1 MCRSILFLFLS
12 YSVCGPL
19 AAQDFWAHRGDGKA
33 ELNGYALKQ
42 PRYGALRSGTA
53 VVVFVTEDFDDAL
66 RVKAEPGRQAKG
78 PVYPVLKLNAV
89 RDFATG
95 IYDYNV
101 MTSTFLRV
109 AAGWPVAKV
118 SFSSQEWCGHVWH
131 QLVPRGGRILGTLH
145 SYFEGEA
152 DRAEDLDLPADGV
165 LEDALPVLLR
175 GWNGA
180 YLKPRESRSVPFL
193 PSLLWSRLNH
203 QPLAW
208 TRARVARAAATR
220 SVKVPAGR
228 FEVSSYSVEIER
240 GRVLGFEIEAAAP
253 YRLVRQTGPDGEELA
268 LRGST
273 RLAYWKL
280 NGPGGEAHLK
290 ELGLGPR

>member
-1 MCRSILFLFLS
+1 MYRAILFSFLLYPIS
-12 YSVCGPL
+12 GP
-19 AAQDFWAHRGDGKA
+19 AVAQDFWAHWGDGKA
-33 ELNGYALKQ
+33 ELNGYSLKQ

-53 VVVFVTEDFDDAL
+53 VMVFVTEDFDDAL
-66 RVKAEPGRQAKG
+66 RVKAEPGRGAKG
-78 PVYPVLKLNAV
+78 EAYPVLKLNAV

-118 SFSSQEWCGHVWH
+118 SFSSQDWCGHVWH

-152 DRAEDLDLPADGV
+152 DRAEDLEWPRDGV
-165 LEDALPVLLR
+165 LEDALPVVLR
-175 GWNGA
+175 GWNGT
-180 YLKPRESRSVPFL
+180 YLKPGESRSVPLL

-203 QPLAW
+203 QRLAW
-208 TRARVARAAATR
+208 TRARVLRAAAAR
-220 SVKVPAGR
+220 SISVPAGR
-228 FEVSSYSVEIER
+228 FEVSSYRVEIEG
-240 GRVLGFEIEAAAP
+240 GRVLGFEIEAKAP
-253 YRLVRQTGPDGEELA
+253 YRLVRQTGPDGEELT

-280 NGPGGEAHLK
+280 NAPGGEAHLK
-290 ELGLGPR
+290 ELGLGPQ